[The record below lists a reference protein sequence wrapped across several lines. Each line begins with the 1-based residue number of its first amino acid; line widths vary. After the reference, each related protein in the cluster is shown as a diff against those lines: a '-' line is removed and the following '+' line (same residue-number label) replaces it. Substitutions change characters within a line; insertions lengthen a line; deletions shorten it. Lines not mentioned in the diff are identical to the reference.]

1 MPAPAWA
8 RKYPPLAAAIALGLA
23 AVLAL
28 PSTFTLPA
36 APTAETREFAPLVPT
51 QERSEPPPDANLA
64 SLSLATSS
72 AVKSVG
78 AGGNAGAAGGAP
90 VTAQPL
96 RPSLVGVG
104 RNPSTKRC
112 VGNPPRQTEDTIA
125 PPCVP
130 YFNGDNGGATYQG
143 VTRDE
148 IKLLVY
154 IEGGASWGNGTSSPS
169 AAYVD
174 LLDAPRDDDNP
185 EIRGFRAWQRYFNDR
200 FQTYNRLVHF
210 ILYFDDGEGRNS
222 PEARRADAADNYEQ
236 VKPFAVLTS
245 ARGNEDDYLRAM
257 ARYGVLNFGSF
268 AQKPAAFYRD
278 FPALIWSY
286 LPSVEQQV
294 EQYVSYVCAKVVGK
308 DSVMAGPDLDGRPR
322 KLGLVHASDKRWE
335 GLVLMAELV
344 RDQVEACGGTIEAEA
359 AFPECCLSQDNG
371 DTGTYGQEAMAD
383 FKTKGITTIL
393 WPGGINGNFAKWAA
407 AIGYYP
413 EWILLGDGQLDAN
426 TPIGVFSQS
435 SATFD
440 DHAIVVTP
448 QTVQPA
454 FREQQCYKAYR
465 EADDTL
471 DDGWVRFT
479 CEHYR
484 NLVQIFIGIQVAGP
498 RLDPDSIDEGFHA
511 IPRIQSNDVETPS
524 CYYDVGDYT
533 CVKDGIQ
540 EVWRANQVAPG
551 KQNPGCWAVIEGGR
565 RYLAGRWP
573 EGNVDAQITG
583 DEPCNGYD
591 AVTEIGVG

>member
-1 MPAPAWA
+1 MAPGRAG
-8 RKYPPLAAAIALGLA
+8 KYPPLLAALVLGLA

-28 PSTFTLPA
+28 PSKFTLPA
-36 APTAETREFAPLVPT
+36 APTGETRELAPLVPSD
-51 QERSEPPPDANLA
+51 ERPDPPPDANLA
-64 SLSLATSS
+64 SVSLGSS
-72 AVKSVG
+72 PAVKSGG
-78 AGGNAGAAGGAP
+78 AGGGRGAGGGGLAG
-90 VTAQPL
+90 AQPL
-96 RPSLVGVG
+96 VPGFAAAG

-130 YFNGDNGGATYQG
+130 FFNGNNGGATYQG

-154 IEGGASWGNGTSSPS
+154 LEGGGKWGDGTTSPS
-169 AAYVD
+169 ADYVD
-174 LLDAPRDDDNP
+174 LFDAPSDDENP
-185 EIRGFRAWQRYFNDR
+185 ETRGFRAWQRYFNDR

-210 ILYFDDGEGRNS
+210 ILYFDDGEGRRS
-222 PEARRADAADNYEQ
+222 PEARRADAADNYER

-245 ARGNEDDYLRAM
+245 VRGNEDDYLRAM

-268 AQKPAAFYRD
+268 AQKPAAFYRE
-278 FPALIWSY
+278 FPSLIWSY

-294 EQYVSYVCAKVVGK
+294 DQYVSYVCSKVVGK
-308 DSVMAGPDLDGRPR
+308 DSVMAGPDLNGRPR
-322 KLGLVHASDKRWE
+322 KLGIVHTSDTRWE
-335 GLVLMAELV
+335 GLVLTAELV

-359 AFPECCLSQDNG
+359 AFPECCRAQDNG

-407 AIGYYP
+407 SFGYYP
-413 EWILLGDGQLDAN
+413 EWILMGDGQLDAN
-426 TPIGVFSQS
+426 SPIGVFSQS

-440 DHAIVVTP
+440 DRAVVVTP
-448 QTVQPA
+448 QTFLPA

-465 EADDTL
+465 EADETL
-471 DDGWVRFT
+471 DDSWMKWP
-479 CEHYR
+479 CENYR
-484 NLVQIFIGIQVAGP
+484 NLVQIFTGIQVAGP
-498 RLDPDSIDEGFHA
+498 HLTPESIDEGFHA
-511 IPRIQSNDVETPS
+511 IPRIQSTDVQTPS

-533 CVKDGIQ
+533 CVKDGIH
-540 EVWRANQVAPG
+540 EVWRADQVAPG
-551 KQNPGCWAVIEGGR
+551 QQNPGCWAVIDGGK
-565 RYLAGRWP
+565 RYVAGRWP
-573 EGNVDAQITG
+573 EGNIDAQITG

-591 AVTEIGVG
+591 ALTEIGVA